1 MPPTRKSKGDT
12 ASLTPRARVVTLVAM
27 TLSASMILVD
37 QTSIPLAIPH
47 IVSGL
52 DSNPDLAQ
60 WVLTANVLPL
70 AALMVFGGRLGD
82 LIGLRKV
89 FLTGAVVFICS
100 SALAGAA
107 QSMEWLIAVRATQ
120 GAGAALMM
128 PTSIAIVS
136 SVFPES
142 GRGRALGMMAGFS
155 AFAAAAGP
163 VIGGTLTEL
172 IDWRAVFFVNV
183 PLAATAILLT
193 LSATPALGPGDEQR
207 RPIDYPGTVTFG
219 LGMAGIVLGLG
230 QGQSDGW
237 GEPWTII
244 PLGLGALSLLAFVL
258 IERRTKYPLVE
269 FKLLR
274 HLNFLA
280 ANLSQVLAGAVE
292 LGLGFLIPSF
302 LLLIIGFD
310 PLIAGLA
317 LIPSTIPVIV
327 FGPLAGRLFDRVG
340 GRIPLAVG
348 FLTLAAAGFA
358 LALGAEER
366 AYGALIPGL
375 VLYGT
380 GLGIVLTVNDPTG
393 LNAVP
398 DDDQGEAAGMINTTE
413 QLGGALGIVALSAVT
428 YSFYRARIE
437 DILENRGIN
446 PSEKQIDNLKEFIG
460 EAQQTGLDKSNVPK
474 KITELLLPAGD
485 AFTDAFVV
493 VFLVV
498 AAIALVGAVMA
509 FALVRR
515 EDRVTT
521 GPVFTRRSRW
531 VSVTSGR
538 SPAITR
544 RLPPRPDKVDS

>member
-1 MPPTRKSKGDT
+1 
-12 ASLTPRARVVTLVAM
+12 M

-47 IVSGL
+47 IVDGL

-60 WVLTANVLPL
+60 WVLTANVLLL

-82 LIGLRKV
+82 LIGLRRV
-89 FLTGAVVFICS
+89 FLAGAAIFIIS

-107 QSMEWLIAVRATQ
+107 QDMVWLIVVRATQ

-136 SVFPES
+136 NVFPES
-142 GRGRALGMMAGFS
+142 DRGRALGIMAGFS

-163 VIGGTLTEL
+163 VIGGTLTQL
-172 IDWRAVFFVNV
+172 IDWRAVFYVNV
-183 PLAATAILLT
+183 PLAAAAILLT
-193 LSATPALGPGDEQR
+193 VWATPALGPGGEKR

-219 LGMAGIVLGLG
+219 IAMAGIVLGLG

-237 GEPWTII
+237 GA
-244 PLGLGALSLLAFVL
+244 PLTVVPLVLGVLCLAAFVV
-258 IERRTKYPLVE
+258 IERRTKYPLVD
-269 FKLLR
+269 FSLLR

-280 ANLSQVLAGAVE
+280 ANLSQMLAGAVE

-310 PLIAGLA
+310 PLVAGLA
-317 LIPSTIPVIV
+317 LIPSTVPVIL
-327 FGPLAGRLFDRVG
+327 FGPLAGRLFDRDG
-340 GRIPLAVG
+340 GRLPMVAG
-348 FLTLAAAGFA
+348 FLILA
-358 LALGAEER
+358 LAGVALAIGAGDR
-366 AYGALIPGL
+366 TYAALVPGL
-375 VLYGT
+375 VLYGI
-380 GLGIVLTVNDPTG
+380 GLGVVLTVNDPTG
-393 LNAVP
+393 LNSVP
-398 DDDQGEAAGMINTTE
+398 EDDQGEAAGIINTTE
-413 QLGGALGIVALSAVT
+413 QLGGALGIVALSAVAFS
-428 YSFYRARIE
+428 YYHSKVA
-437 DILENRGIN
+437 DLLEKRGIN
-446 PSEKQIDNLKEFIG
+446 PTEKQVDDMKEFLNQ
-460 EAQQTGLDKSNVPK
+460 AQQTGLHDSDIPHRLVK
-474 KITELLLPAGD
+474 LLLPAGD
-485 AFTDAFVV
+485 AFTDAFQL

-509 FALVRR
+509 FLLVRK

-531 VSVTSGR
+531 VAVTSGR

-544 RLPPRPDKVDS
+544 RPPPHPDPGG